1 MLILDEGHYGELKDA
16 LGAGLPAIFAVVG
29 ISLLLVILAAIPPSA
44 LPVPVISDFLASRRR
59 HVAFAAAAVCLSGA
73 IGLGIVFWVL

>member
-16 LGAGLPAIFAVVG
+16 LGAGLPAIFAVLG
-29 ISLLLVILAAIPPSA
+29 ISLLLGILAAIPPSA
-44 LPVPVISDFLASRRR
+44 LPVLLSDFLAPRRR
-59 HVAFAAAAVCLSGA
+59 HVAFAAASVCLSGA